1 MSAPLDLLRALAHAP
16 GAARAQRAEAVRA
29 ALPAIAAGCVVTRDY
44 LRDAL
49 GLGVTPGEAQEVAA
63 LVGRGSPALACAYQ
77 VARMRASVAGWSE
90 HARLL
95 RAVWAESDEID
106 SALWTVAGRSVGIGY
121 PEPPRA
127 ADQSAR
133 WLYRVGRADKAAL
146 SARWRDLRDPA
157 FSVARP
163 PALRIGP
170 TLRAAL
176 EGAQAAPVL
185 RAAGMASVADPAQML
200 AHVRAAVAAVRPS
213 EQLGGGWISARLDLE
228 QGDPAALRLARLL
241 RREEEV

>member
-1 MSAPLDLLRALAHAP
+1 MP
-16 GAARAQRAEAVRA
+16 GA
-29 ALPAIAAGCVVTRDY
+29 
-44 LRDAL
+44 
-49 GLGVTPGEAQEVAA
+49 
-63 LVGRGSPALACAYQ
+63 
-77 VARMRASVAGWSE
+77 
-90 HARLL
+90 
-95 RAVWAESDEID
+95 
-106 SALWTVAGRSVGIGY
+106 
-121 PEPPRA
+121 RA

-146 SARWRDLRDPA
+146 SARWRDLHDPA

-176 EGAQAAPVL
+176 EGDLAPPVL
-185 RAAGMASVADPAQML
+185 RAMGLASIADPAQAT
-200 AHVRAAVAAVRPS
+200 AHIRAAVAAVRPS
-213 EQLGGGWISARLDLE
+213 EVSGGGWISARLGLE